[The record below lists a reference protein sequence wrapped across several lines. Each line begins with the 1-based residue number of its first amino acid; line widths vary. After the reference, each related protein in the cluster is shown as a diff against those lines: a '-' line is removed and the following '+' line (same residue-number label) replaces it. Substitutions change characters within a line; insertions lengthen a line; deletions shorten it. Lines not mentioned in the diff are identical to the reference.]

1 MLEMAL
7 RLVFEH
13 AAEGSAV
20 LGAGEGSAVLG
31 ADDKGA
37 EVEGTD
43 VTGGAG
49 EGVDGGTLVE
59 VVHATSRTP

>member
-20 LGAGEGSAVLG
+20 LGA
-31 ADDKGA
+31 DDKGA
-37 EVEGTD
+37 EVDGAD